1 MPSFVN
7 PIHTNANAL
16 NSGTK
21 NEVKDTKNAPK
32 SASKDFNKIL
42 NQKISKDKTA
52 PKENPNALKATP
64 KDAKEDAKEL
74 EKTPT
79 PHHQHAQNL
88 AKDQQAPTLKDLLN
102 HKKTTA
108 SHEAQHETHEP
119 TLKDLLNHKK
129 TTASHEAQHETHE
142 MHETNPKTPN
152 ETLNKNEKKPN
163 GVASNAHQANLTNKN
178 PLTPTN
184 HANNAIKNPT
194 APTHNAKEPKTLK
207 DIHALSQKHDLN
219 ASNIQVGTPL
229 EKKETPLNASDQLAL
244 KTTQTSIN
252 HTLAKNDSK
261 NTANLSSVLQ
271 SLEKKESHNK
281 ERTTPPSNEKKTP
294 PLREALQMNAIKRD
308 KTLSKKKPEK
318 TPTKTQTTAA
328 TPENAPKIPLK
339 TPPLMPLIGAN
350 PPNDNA
356 PTPLEKEEKAK
367 EVSENKEK
375 TKESNN
381 SAQSAQNAQASDKTS
396 ENKSAAPK
404 ETIKHFTQQLKQEIQ
419 EYKPPMSR
427 ISMDLFPKELGK
439 VEVTI
444 QKVGK
449 NLKVSVISHNNS
461 LQTFLDNQQDLKN
474 SLNALGFEGVDLSFS
489 QDSSKEQPKEPLRE
503 PFKEQESTPLKENAL
518 KSYQEN
524 TDNENKETS
533 MQITLYA

>member
-1 MPSFVN
+1 MPSPIN
-7 PIHTNANAL
+7 PIHTNANANASI
-16 NSGTK
+16 NSGAK
-21 NEVKDTKNAPK
+21 NEDTKNAPK
-32 SASKDFNKIL
+32 SASKDFSKIL

-64 KDAKEDAKEL
+64 KDAKEDAKTL

-79 PHHQHAQNL
+79 LHHQHAQNP
-88 AKDQQAPTLKDLLN
+88 AKDQQAPTLKDWLN

-108 SHEAQHETHEP
+108 PHEAQHETHEA
-119 TLKDLLNHKK
+119 N
-129 TTASHEAQHETHE
+129 
-142 MHETNPKTPN
+142 ETNPKTPN

-163 GVASNAHQANLTNKN
+163 GVTSNAHQTNLPNKN

-184 HANNAIKNPT
+184 HANNANKNPT
-194 APTHNAKEPKTLK
+194 APTHNAKESKTLK
-207 DIHALSQKHDLN
+207 DIQTLSQKHDLN
-219 ASNIQVGTPL
+219 ASNIQAATTPENKTPL
-229 EKKETPLNASDQLAL
+229 SASDQFAL
-244 KTTQTSIN
+244 KTTQAPIN
-252 HTLAKNDSK
+252 HTLAKNDAK

-294 PLREALQMNAIKRD
+294 PLKEVLQMNAIKRD
-308 KTLSKKKPEK
+308 KTLSKKKSEK
-318 TPTKTQTTAA
+318 TPTKAQTTAPSIA
-328 TPENAPKIPLK
+328 PENAPKIPLK

-350 PPNDNA
+350 PPNDNP
-356 PTPLEKEEKAK
+356 PTPLEKEEKTK
-367 EVSENKEK
+367 EASDNKEK
-375 TKESNN
+375 TKETNN

-396 ENKSAAPK
+396 ENKSTAPK

-439 VEVTI
+439 VEVVI

-489 QDSSKEQPKEPLRE
+489 QDSSKEQPKEQLRE
-503 PFKEQESTPLKENAL
+503 LFKEQESTPLKENAL

-524 TDNENKETS
+524 TDNEHKETS

>member
-1 MPSFVN
+1 MPSPVN

-16 NSGTK
+16 NSGAK

-32 SASKDFNKIL
+32 SASKDFSKIL

-64 KDAKEDAKEL
+64 KNSKEGAKEDAKVL

-79 PHHQHAQNL
+79 PQPQHAQDF

-102 HKKTTA
+102 HQKTTA
-108 SHEAQHETHEP
+108 SHAQHETHE
-119 TLKDLLNHKK
+119 N
-129 TTASHEAQHETHE
+129 
-142 MHETNPKTPN
+142 HETNPKTPN

-163 GVASNAHQANLTNKN
+163 GVTSSAHQASLTHKN

-219 ASNIQVGTPL
+219 ASNIQVGAPL

-252 HTLAKNDSK
+252 HTLAKNGAK

-281 ERTTPPSNEKKTP
+281 EHANPPSNEKKTP

-308 KTLSKKKPEK
+308 KTLSKKKSEK
-318 TPTKTQTTAA
+318 TPTKAQTTAPSI

-350 PPNDNA
+350 PPNNDA
-356 PTPLEKEEKAK
+356 PTPLEKEETTK
-367 EVSENKEK
+367 EASDNKEK
-375 TKESNN
+375 TKESSN
-381 SAQSAQNAQASDKTS
+381 SAQSTQNTQASDKTS
-396 ENKSAAPK
+396 DNKSVAPK

-439 VEVTI
+439 VEVII

-489 QDSSKEQPKEPLRE
+489 QDSSKEQPKEP
-503 PFKEQESTPLKENAL
+503 FKEQELTPLKENAL

>member
-1 MPSFVN
+1 MPSPVN

-16 NSGTK
+16 NSGAK

-32 SASKDFNKIL
+32 SASKDFSKIL

-64 KDAKEDAKEL
+64 KNSKGGAKEDAKTL

-79 PHHQHAQNL
+79 PHHQHAQNP
-88 AKDQQAPTLKDLLN
+88 AKDQQAPTLKDWLN

-108 SHEAQHETHEP
+108 PHEAQHETHE
-119 TLKDLLNHKK
+119 
-129 TTASHEAQHETHE
+129 
-142 MHETNPKTPN
+142 HETNPKTPN

-163 GVASNAHQANLTNKN
+163 EALSNAHQTNLASKN
-178 PLTPTN
+178 PITPN

-194 APTHNAKEPKTLK
+194 TPTDTKKEPKTLK
-207 DIHALSQKHDLN
+207 DIQTLSQKHDLN
-219 ASNIQVGTPL
+219 ANNIQAATPL
-229 EKKETPLNASDQLAL
+229 EKKETPLSTSDQLAL
-244 KTTQTSIN
+244 KTTPKNPTTNPTTI
-252 HTLAKNDSK
+252 KNDAK

-271 SLEKKESHNK
+271 SLEKKDPHNK
-281 ERTTPPSNEKKTP
+281 EHANPQNNEKKTP
-294 PLREALQMNAIKRD
+294 PLKEALQMNAIKRD
-308 KTLSKKKPEK
+308 KTLSKKKSEK
-318 TPTKTQTTAA
+318 TPTKAQTTAPSI
-328 TPENAPKIPLK
+328 TPENAPKIPFK

-356 PTPLEKEEKAK
+356 PTPLEKEEKTQ
-367 EVSENKEK
+367 EISENKEK
-375 TKESNN
+375 TKESSN

-396 ENKSAAPK
+396 ENKSVTPK

-439 VEVTI
+439 VEVVI

-489 QDSSKEQPKEPLRE
+489 QDSSKEQPKEQLRE
-503 PFKEQESTPLKENAL
+503 LFKEQESTPLKENAL

-524 TDNENKETS
+524 TDHENKETS

>member
-1 MPSFVN
+1 MPSPIN
-7 PIHTNANAL
+7 PIHTNASTNASTSI
-16 NSGTK
+16 NSGAK
-21 NEVKDTKNAPK
+21 NEDTKNAPK
-32 SASKDFNKIL
+32 SASKDFSKIL

-52 PKENPNALKATP
+52 PKENPNALKTTP
-64 KDAKEDAKEL
+64 KNSKEGAKEDAKAL

-79 PHHQHAQNL
+79 PHHQHAQNP

-108 SHEAQHETHEP
+108 SHEAQHE
-119 TLKDLLNHKK
+119 KN
-129 TTASHEAQHETHE
+129 
-142 MHETNPKTPN
+142 HETNQKTPN

-163 GVASNAHQANLTNKN
+163 EVTFNAHQTNLTNKN

-207 DIHALSQKHDLN
+207 DIQTLSQKHDLN
-219 ASNIQVGTPL
+219 ASNIQVVAPL
-229 EKKETPLNASDQLAL
+229 EKKETPLNTSDQLAL
-244 KTTQTSIN
+244 KTTQAPIN
-252 HTLAKNDSK
+252 HTLAKNDAK

-281 ERTTPPSNEKKTP
+281 EHATPPNNEKKTP
-294 PLREALQMNAIKRD
+294 PLREALPMNAIKRD
-308 KTLSKKKPEK
+308 KTLSKKKSEK
-318 TPTKTQTTAA
+318 TPTKAQTTAPSIV
-328 TPENAPKIPLK
+328 PENAPKIPLK

-350 PPNDNA
+350 PPNDNI
-356 PTPLEKEEKAK
+356 PTPLEKEETTK
-367 EVSENKEK
+367 EASDNKEK
-375 TKESNN
+375 TKETNN

-396 ENKSAAPK
+396 ENKSVTPK

-439 VEVTI
+439 VEVVI

-489 QDSSKEQPKEPLRE
+489 QDSSKEQPKEP
-503 PFKEQESTPLKENAL
+503 FKEQELTPLKENAL

-524 TDNENKETS
+524 TDHENQETS

>member
-1 MPSFVN
+1 MPSPVN

-16 NSGTK
+16 NSGAK
-21 NEVKDTKNAPK
+21 NEVKDAKNAPK
-32 SASKDFNKIL
+32 SASKDFSKIL

-52 PKENPNALKATP
+52 PKESPNPNALKATP
-64 KDAKEDAKEL
+64 KDAKAL

-79 PHHQHAQNL
+79 LPHQHAQNP

-102 HKKTTA
+102 HQKTTA
-108 SHEAQHETHEP
+108 SHEAQHETHEA
-119 TLKDLLNHKK
+119 N
-129 TTASHEAQHETHE
+129 
-142 MHETNPKTPN
+142 ETNPKTPN

-163 GVASNAHQANLTNKN
+163 GVTSNAHQTNLTNKN
-178 PLTPTN
+178 PITPN

-194 APTHNAKEPKTLK
+194 TPTHDAKDPKTLK
-207 DIHALSQKHDLN
+207 DIQTLSQKHDLN
-219 ASNIQVGTPL
+219 ASNIQAATTP
-229 EKKETPLNASDQLAL
+229 ENKTPLNASDHLAL
-244 KTTQTSIN
+244 KTTQTPTS
-252 HTLAKNDSK
+252 HTLAKNDAK

-271 SLEKKESHNK
+271 SLEKKESPNK
-281 ERTTPPSNEKKTP
+281 EHANPQNNEKKTP
-294 PLREALQMNAIKRD
+294 PLKEALQMNAIKRD
-308 KTLSKKKPEK
+308 RTLSKKKSEK
-318 TPTKTQTTAA
+318 TQTKTQTTAPSIA
-328 TPENAPKIPLK
+328 PENAPKIPLK

-350 PPNDNA
+350 PPNDNP
-356 PTPLEKEEKAK
+356 PTLLEKEEKTK
-367 EVSENKEK
+367 EASDNKEK

-381 SAQSAQNAQASDKTS
+381 SAQSAQNTQASDKTS
-396 ENKSAAPK
+396 DNKNIAPK

-419 EYKPPMSR
+419 EYKPPMSK
-427 ISMDLFPKELGK
+427 ISMDLFPRELGK
-439 VEVTI
+439 VEVII

-489 QDSSKEQPKEPLRE
+489 QDSSKEQPKEQLRE
-503 PFKEQESTPLKENAL
+503 LFKEQESSPLKENAL

-524 TDNENKETS
+524 TDHENQETS

>member
-1 MPSFVN
+1 MPSPVN

-16 NSGTK
+16 NSGAK

-32 SASKDFNKIL
+32 SASKDFSKIL

-64 KDAKEDAKEL
+64 KDAKENAKTL

-79 PHHQHAQNL
+79 LPYQHAQNP

-102 HKKTTA
+102 HQKTTA
-108 SHEAQHETHEP
+108 PHETQHETHEA
-119 TLKDLLNHKK
+119 N
-129 TTASHEAQHETHE
+129 
-142 MHETNPKTPN
+142 ETNPKTPN

-163 GVASNAHQANLTNKN
+163 GVTSNAHQANLTNKN

-184 HANNAIKNPT
+184 HAINANKNPA
-194 APTHNAKEPKTLK
+194 APTHNAKDPKTLK
-207 DIHALSQKHDLN
+207 DIQTLSQKHDLN
-219 ASNIQVGTPL
+219 ASNIQAATTP
-229 EKKETPLNASDQLAL
+229 ENKTPLNASDHLAL
-244 KTTQTSIN
+244 KTTQTPTS
-252 HTLAKNDSK
+252 HTLAKNDAK

-271 SLEKKESHNK
+271 SLEKKEPHNK
-281 ERTTPPSNEKKTP
+281 EHATPPNNEKKTP
-294 PLREALQMNAIKRD
+294 PLKEALQMNAIKRD
-308 KTLSKKKPEK
+308 KTLSKKKSE
-318 TPTKTQTTAA
+318 KTQTKAQTTAPSIA
-328 TPENAPKIPLK
+328 PENAPKIPLK

-350 PPNDNA
+350 PPPNDNI
-356 PTPLEKEEKAK
+356 PTPLEKEEKTQ
-367 EVSENKEK
+367 EISENKEK

-396 ENKSAAPK
+396 ENKSVTPK

-439 VEVTI
+439 VEVVI

-489 QDSSKEQPKEPLRE
+489 QDSSKEQPKEQLRE
-503 PFKEQESTPLKENAL
+503 LFKEQESTPLKENAL

-524 TDNENKETS
+524 TDHENQETS

>member
-1 MPSFVN
+1 MPSPVN

-16 NSGTK
+16 NSGAK
-21 NEVKDTKNAPK
+21 KEDTKNAPK
-32 SASKDFNKIL
+32 SASKDFSKIL

-64 KDAKEDAKEL
+64 KNSKEGAKEDAKAL

-79 PHHQHAQNL
+79 LPHQHAQNP
-88 AKDQQAPTLKDLLN
+88 AKDQQAPTLKDWLN
-102 HKKTTA
+102 RPKTHPTA
-108 SHEAQHETHEP
+108 SHETQHETHE
-119 TLKDLLNHKK
+119 
-129 TTASHEAQHETHE
+129 
-142 MHETNPKTPN
+142 HETNPKTPN

-163 GVASNAHQANLTNKN
+163 EVASNAHQTNLTNKN
-178 PLTPTN
+178 PITPTN

-194 APTHNAKEPKTLK
+194 TPTHNAKDPKTLK
-207 DIHALSQKHDLN
+207 DIQTLSQKHDLN
-219 ASNIQVGTPL
+219 ASNIQATTTP
-229 EKKETPLNASDQLAL
+229 ENKTPLNASDHLAL
-244 KTTQTSIN
+244 KTTPKNPTTNPTTI
-252 HTLAKNDSK
+252 KNDAK

-271 SLEKKESHNK
+271 SLEKKEPHNK
-281 ERTTPPSNEKKTP
+281 EHANPLNNEKKTP
-294 PLREALQMNAIKRD
+294 PLKEALQMNAIKRD

-318 TPTKTQTTAA
+318 TQTKTQTTAPSIA
-328 TPENAPKIPLK
+328 PENAPKIPFK
-339 TPPLMPLIGAN
+339 TPPLMPLTGAN

-356 PTPLEKEEKAK
+356 PTPLEKEETTK
-367 EVSENKEK
+367 EISDNKEK

-381 SAQSAQNAQASDKTS
+381 SVQNAQNAQASDKTS
-396 ENKSAAPK
+396 ENKSVTPK

-439 VEVTI
+439 VEVII

-489 QDSSKEQPKEPLRE
+489 QDSSKEQQAPKEQLRE
-503 PFKEQESTPLKENAL
+503 LFKEQESSPLKENAL

-524 TDNENKETS
+524 TDHENKETS

>member
-1 MPSFVN
+1 MPSPIN
-7 PIHTNANAL
+7 PIHTNANANAL
-16 NSGTK
+16 NSGAK

-32 SASKDFNKIL
+32 STSKDFSKIL

-64 KDAKEDAKEL
+64 KNSKEGAKEDAKEL

-79 PHHQHAQNL
+79 PHPQHAQNL

-108 SHEAQHETHEP
+108 SHEAQHEI
-119 TLKDLLNHKK
+119 HKN
-129 TTASHEAQHETHE
+129 
-142 MHETNPKTPN
+142 HETNPKTPN

-163 GVASNAHQANLTNKN
+163 GVTSGAHQVSLTNKN

-194 APTHNAKEPKTLK
+194 SPTHNAKDPKTLK

-252 HTLAKNDSK
+252 HTLAKNGTK

-281 ERTTPPSNEKKTP
+281 EHATPPSNEKKTP

-318 TPTKTQTTAA
+318 TPTKTQTTAPRTA
-328 TPENAPKIPLK
+328 PENAPKIPLK

-367 EVSENKEK
+367 EMSENKEK
-375 TKESNN
+375 TKESTN
-381 SAQSAQNAQASDKTS
+381 SAQSAQNAQASDKAS
-396 ENKSAAPK
+396 ENKSVAPK

>member
-1 MPSFVN
+1 MPSPVN

-16 NSGTK
+16 NSGAK
-21 NEVKDTKNAPK
+21 NEDTKNAPK
-32 SASKDFNKIL
+32 SASKDFSKIL

-52 PKENPNALKATP
+52 PKENPSALKATP
-64 KDAKEDAKEL
+64 KDAKEGAKENAKAL

-79 PHHQHAQNL
+79 LPHQHAQNP
-88 AKDQQAPTLKDLLN
+88 AKDQQAPTLKDWLN
-102 HKKTTA
+102 HQKTTA
-108 SHEAQHETHEP
+108 PHEAQHETHEA
-119 TLKDLLNHKK
+119 N
-129 TTASHEAQHETHE
+129 
-142 MHETNPKTPN
+142 ETNPKTPN

-163 GVASNAHQANLTNKN
+163 EVTSNAHQANLTNKN

-184 HANNAIKNPT
+184 HANNAIKTPT
-194 APTHNAKEPKTLK
+194 TPTHNAKDPKTLK
-207 DIHALSQKHDLN
+207 DIQTLSQKHDLN
-219 ASNIQVGTPL
+219 ASNIQVVASL
-229 EKKETPLNASDQLAL
+229 EKKETPLNASDHLAL

-252 HTLAKNDSK
+252 HTLAKNDAK

-271 SLEKKESHNK
+271 SLEKKELPNK
-281 ERTTPPSNEKKTP
+281 EHANPQNNEKKTP
-294 PLREALQMNAIKRD
+294 HLKEALQMNAIKRD
-308 KTLSKKKPEK
+308 KTLSKKKSEK
-318 TPTKTQTTAA
+318 TQTKTQTTAPSA
-328 TPENAPKIPLK
+328 MPENAPKIPLK
-339 TPPLMPLIGAN
+339 APPLMPLIGAN

-356 PTPLEKEEKAK
+356 PMPLEKEETTK
-367 EVSENKEK
+367 EASDNKEK
-375 TKESNN
+375 TKETNN
-381 SAQSAQNAQASDKTS
+381 SAQNAQNAQASDKTS
-396 ENKSAAPK
+396 ENKSVTPK
-404 ETIKHFTQQLKQEIQ
+404 ETIKHFTQQLKQEFQ

-439 VEVTI
+439 VEVII

-489 QDSSKEQPKEPLRE
+489 QDSSKEQPKEQLRE
-503 PFKEQESTPLKENAL
+503 LFKEQESSPLKENAL

-524 TDNENKETS
+524 TDHENKETS

>member
-7 PIHTNANAL
+7 PIHTNASTNANAL
-16 NSGTK
+16 INSGAK

-32 SASKDFNKIL
+32 SASKDFSKIL

-52 PKENPNALKATP
+52 PKENSNALKATP
-64 KDAKEDAKEL
+64 KDAKENAKEL

-88 AKDQQAPTLKDLLN
+88 VKDQQAPTLKDLLN

-108 SHEAQHETHEP
+108 SHEAQHET
-119 TLKDLLNHKK
+119 
-129 TTASHEAQHETHE
+129 
-142 MHETNPKTPN
+142 HETNPKTPN

-194 APTHNAKEPKTLK
+194 APTHNAKNPKTLK

-219 ASNIQVGTPL
+219 ASNIQATTPL

-244 KTTQTSIN
+244 KTTQTPTN
-252 HTLAKNDSK
+252 HTLAKNDAK

-271 SLEKKESHNK
+271 SLEKKESPNK
-281 ERTTPPSNEKKTP
+281 EHANPSHNEKKTP
-294 PLREALQMNAIKRD
+294 PLKEALQMNAIKRD

-318 TPTKTQTTAA
+318 TPIHAKTQTISQTTAPSA

-381 SAQSAQNAQASDKTS
+381 SAQSTQNAQASDKAS

-489 QDSSKEQPKEPLRE
+489 QDSSKEQPKEQLGE
-503 PFKEQESTPLKENAL
+503 SFKEQESTPLKENAL

>member
-1 MPSFVN
+1 MPSLVN
-7 PIHTNANAL
+7 PLHTNANAL
-16 NSGTK
+16 NSGAK

-32 SASKDFNKIL
+32 SASKDFSKIL

-64 KDAKEDAKEL
+64 KDAKEDAKAL

-79 PHHQHAQNL
+79 LQPPHAQNL
-88 AKDQQAPTLKDLLN
+88 AKDQQAPTLKDWLN
-102 HKKTTA
+102 RPKTHPTA
-108 SHEAQHETHEP
+108 KHETQHETHE
-119 TLKDLLNHKK
+119 TN
-129 TTASHEAQHETHE
+129 
-142 MHETNPKTPN
+142 ETNPKTPN

-163 GVASNAHQANLTNKN
+163 GVTSNAHQTNLPNKN
-178 PLTPTN
+178 PITPN
-184 HANNAIKNPT
+184 HANKTPT
-194 APTHNAKEPKTLK
+194 TPTHNAKEPKTLK
-207 DIHALSQKHDLN
+207 DIQTLSQKHDLN
-219 ASNIQVGTPL
+219 ASNIQAATTP
-229 EKKETPLNASDQLAL
+229 ENKNPLNASDHLAL

-252 HTLAKNDSK
+252 HTLAKNDAK

-271 SLEKKESHNK
+271 SLEKKEPHNK
-281 ERTTPPSNEKKTP
+281 EHANPQNNEKKTP
-294 PLREALQMNAIKRD
+294 PLKEALQMNAIKRD
-308 KTLSKKKPEK
+308 KTLYKKK
-318 TPTKTQTTAA
+318 
-328 TPENAPKIPLK
+328 PENAPKIPLK
-339 TPPLMPLIGAN
+339 TPPLMPLTGAN
-350 PPNDNA
+350 PPPNDNP
-356 PTPLEKEEKAK
+356 PTLLEKEETTK
-367 EVSENKEK
+367 EASDNKEK

-381 SAQSAQNAQASDKTS
+381 SAQSTQNTQASDKTS
-396 ENKSAAPK
+396 ENKSVTPK

-419 EYKPPMSR
+419 EYKPPMSK

-439 VEVTI
+439 VEVII

-489 QDSSKEQPKEPLRE
+489 QDSSKEQPKEQLRE
-503 PFKEQESTPLKENAL
+503 LFKEQESTPLKENAL

-524 TDNENKETS
+524 TDHENQETS

>member
-1 MPSFVN
+1 MPSPVN
-7 PIHTNANAL
+7 PIHTNASANANAL
-16 NSGTK
+16 NSGAK
-21 NEVKDTKNAPK
+21 NEDTKNAPK
-32 SASKDFNKIL
+32 SASKDFSKIL

-64 KDAKEDAKEL
+64 KNSKEDAKEDAKAL

-79 PHHQHAQNL
+79 LPHQHAQNL
-88 AKDQQAPTLKDLLN
+88 AKDQQAPTLKDWLN

-108 SHEAQHETHEP
+108 SHEAQHETH
-119 TLKDLLNHKK
+119 KN
-129 TTASHEAQHETHE
+129 
-142 MHETNPKTPN
+142 HETNPKTPN
-152 ETLNKNEKKPN
+152 ETLSKNEKKPN
-163 GVASNAHQANLTNKN
+163 GVTSNAHQTNLPNKN
-178 PLTPTN
+178 PITPN
-184 HANNAIKNPT
+184 HANNANTTQKPT
-194 APTHNAKEPKTLK
+194 TPTHNAKDPKTLK
-207 DIHALSQKHDLN
+207 DIQTLSQKHDLN
-219 ASNIQVGTPL
+219 ASNIQATASL
-229 EKKETPLNASDQLAL
+229 EKKETPLSANDQIAL
-244 KTTQTSIN
+244 KTTQAPIN
-252 HTLAKNDSK
+252 NTLAKNDAK

-281 ERTTPPSNEKKTP
+281 EHATPLNNEKKTP
-294 PLREALQMNAIKRD
+294 PLREALPMNAIKRD
-308 KTLSKKKPEK
+308 KTLSKKKPEN
-318 TPTKTQTTAA
+318 TPTKTQTTAPSIA
-328 TPENAPKIPLK
+328 PENPPKIPLK

-350 PPNDNA
+350 PPPNDNA
-356 PTPLEKEEKAK
+356 PTLLEKEEKTK
-367 EVSENKEK
+367 EAGENKEK
-375 TKESNN
+375 TKESTN
-381 SAQSAQNAQASDKTS
+381 SAQSAQNAQSSDKTS
-396 ENKSAAPK
+396 ENKSVTPK

-474 SLNALGFEGVDLSFS
+474 SLNALGFDGVDLSFS
-489 QDSSKEQPKEPLRE
+489 QDSSKEQEKE
-503 PFKEQESTPLKENAL
+503 PFKEQELTPLKENAL

>member
-1 MPSFVN
+1 MPSPVN

-16 NSGTK
+16 NSGAK

-32 SASKDFNKIL
+32 STSKDFSKIL

-52 PKENPNALKATP
+52 SKESPNPNALKATP
-64 KDAKEDAKEL
+64 KDAKEGAKEDAKAL
-74 EKTPT
+74 EKNPT
-79 PHHQHAQNL
+79 LNHQHAQNL
-88 AKDQQAPTLKDLLN
+88 AKNQQAPTLKDWLN

-108 SHEAQHETHEP
+108 SHEAQHE
-119 TLKDLLNHKK
+119 KN
-129 TTASHEAQHETHE
+129 
-142 MHETNPKTPN
+142 HETNPKTPN

-163 GVASNAHQANLTNKN
+163 GVTSNAHQANLTNKN

-184 HANNAIKNPT
+184 HANHAIKNPT
-194 APTHNAKEPKTLK
+194 TPTHSAKEPKTLK
-207 DIHALSQKHDLN
+207 DIQTLSQKHDLN
-219 ASNIQVGTPL
+219 ASNIQAATTP
-229 EKKETPLNASDQLAL
+229 ENKNPLNASDHLAL
-244 KTTQTSIN
+244 KTTQASIN
-252 HTLAKNDSK
+252 HTLAKNDAK

-271 SLEKKESHNK
+271 SLEKKESLNK
-281 ERTTPPSNEKKTP
+281 EHANPQNSEKKTP
-294 PLREALQMNAIKRD
+294 PLKEALQMNAIKRD

-318 TPTKTQTTAA
+318 TPIHAKTQTTAPSIA
-328 TPENAPKIPLK
+328 PENAPKIPLK

-350 PPNDNA
+350 PPNDNP
-356 PTPLEKEEKAK
+356 PTPLEKEETTKEVSDNKEKAK
-367 EVSENKEK
+367 ES
-375 TKESNN
+375 SN
-381 SAQSAQNAQASDKTS
+381 SAQNAQNAQASDKTS
-396 ENKSAAPK
+396 ENKSVTPK

-439 VEVTI
+439 VEVVI

-489 QDSSKEQPKEPLRE
+489 QDSSKEQPKEQLRE
-503 PFKEQESTPLKENAL
+503 LFKEQESSPLKENAL

-524 TDNENKETS
+524 TDHENQETS

>member
-7 PIHTNANAL
+7 PIHTNASANANAL
-16 NSGTK
+16 NSGAK
-21 NEVKDTKNAPK
+21 NEIKDTKNAPK
-32 SASKDFNKIL
+32 SASKDFSKIL
-42 NQKISKDKTA
+42 NQKISKDKST

-64 KDAKEDAKEL
+64 KDAKENAKEL

-108 SHEAQHETHEP
+108 SHEAQHETHE
-119 TLKDLLNHKK
+119 
-129 TTASHEAQHETHE
+129 
-142 MHETNPKTPN
+142 TNPKTPN

-163 GVASNAHQANLTNKN
+163 EVPSNAHQINLTNKN
-178 PLTPTN
+178 PITPTN

-194 APTHNAKEPKTLK
+194 APTHNAKDPKTLK
-207 DIHALSQKHDLN
+207 DIHAISQKHDLN
-219 ASNIQVGTPL
+219 ASNIQVSTPL

-244 KTTQTSIN
+244 KTTQTPIN

-271 SLEKKESHNK
+271 SLEKKESQNK
-281 ERTTPPSNEKKTP
+281 ERTTPLHNEKKTP

-308 KTLSKKKPEK
+308 KTLSKKKSE
-318 TPTKTQTTAA
+318 KTQTTAPRTA
-328 TPENAPKIPLK
+328 PENAPKIPLK

-356 PTPLEKEEKAK
+356 PTPLEKEEKVK

-381 SAQSAQNAQASDKTS
+381 SAQSVQNTQASDKTS

-489 QDSSKEQPKEPLRE
+489 QDSSKEQPKEQLRE

>member
-1 MPSFVN
+1 MPSPIN
-7 PIHTNANAL
+7 PIHTNASTNANAL
-16 NSGTK
+16 NSGAK
-21 NEVKDTKNAPK
+21 NEDTKNAPK
-32 SASKDFNKIL
+32 SASKDFSKIL

-64 KDAKEDAKEL
+64 KNSKEGAKENTKAL

-79 PHHQHAQNL
+79 LPHQHAQNP

-102 HKKTTA
+102 HQKTTA
-108 SHEAQHETHEP
+108 SHEAQHE
-119 TLKDLLNHKK
+119 KN
-129 TTASHEAQHETHE
+129 
-142 MHETNPKTPN
+142 HETNPKTPN
-152 ETLNKNEKKPN
+152 ETLNKNEKKPS
-163 GVASNAHQANLTNKN
+163 GVISNTHQTSLTNKN

-194 APTHNAKEPKTLK
+194 APTYGTKESKTLK
-207 DIHALSQKHDLN
+207 DIQTLSQKHDLN
-219 ASNIQVGTPL
+219 ASNIQAATTPENKTPL
-229 EKKETPLNASDQLAL
+229 SASDQLAL
-244 KTTQTSIN
+244 KTTQTPIN
-252 HTLAKNDSK
+252 HTLAKNDAK

-271 SLEKKESHNK
+271 SLEKKDPHNK
-281 ERTTPPSNEKKTP
+281 ERTTPPNNEKKTP
-294 PLREALQMNAIKRD
+294 PLKEALPMNAIKRD
-308 KTLSKKKPEK
+308 KTLSKKKSEK
-318 TPTKTQTTAA
+318 TPIHAKAQTTAPSIA
-328 TPENAPKIPLK
+328 PENAPKIPLK

-350 PPNDNA
+350 PPPNDNP
-356 PTPLEKEEKAK
+356 PTLLEKEETTK
-367 EVSENKEK
+367 EASDNKEK
-375 TKESNN
+375 TKESSN

-396 ENKSAAPK
+396 DKSTAPK

-439 VEVTI
+439 VEVVI

-489 QDSSKEQPKEPLRE
+489 QDSSKEQEKEPFKE
-503 PFKEQESTPLKENAL
+503 PFKEQELTPLKENAL

-524 TDNENKETS
+524 TDHENKETS

>member
-1 MPSFVN
+1 MPSPVN

-16 NSGTK
+16 NSGAK

-32 SASKDFNKIL
+32 SASKDFSKIL

-64 KDAKEDAKEL
+64 QDAKENAKAL

-79 PHHQHAQNL
+79 LPHQHAQNP
-88 AKDQQAPTLKDLLN
+88 AKDQQAPTLKDWLN

-108 SHEAQHETHEP
+108 PHEAQHETHEA
-119 TLKDLLNHKK
+119 N
-129 TTASHEAQHETHE
+129 
-142 MHETNPKTPN
+142 ETNPKTPN

-163 GVASNAHQANLTNKN
+163 EVTSNAHQTNLASKN
-178 PLTPTN
+178 PITPTN
-184 HANNAIKNPT
+184 HANNTIKNPT
-194 APTHNAKEPKTLK
+194 TPTHNAKDPKTLK
-207 DIHALSQKHDLN
+207 DIQTLSQKHDLN
-219 ASNIQVGTPL
+219 ASNIQAATTP
-229 EKKETPLNASDQLAL
+229 ENKNPLNASDHLAL
-244 KTTQTSIN
+244 KTTQVPIN
-252 HTLAKNDSK
+252 NTLAKNDAK

-281 ERTTPPSNEKKTP
+281 EHANPPNNEKKTP
-294 PLREALQMNAIKRD
+294 PLKEALQMNAIKRD

-318 TPTKTQTTAA
+318 TPTKAQTTAPST
-328 TPENAPKIPLK
+328 TPENTPKIPLK

-350 PPNDNA
+350 PPNDNI
-356 PTPLEKEEKAK
+356 PTPLEKEETTK
-367 EVSENKEK
+367 EASDNKEK
-375 TKESNN
+375 TKEASN
-381 SAQSAQNAQASDKTS
+381 SAQSAQNAQASDKIN
-396 ENKSAAPK
+396 ENKSVTPK

-439 VEVTI
+439 VEVVI

-489 QDSSKEQPKEPLRE
+489 QDSSKEQPKEQLRE

-524 TDNENKETS
+524 TDHENQETS

>member
-1 MPSFVN
+1 MPSPIN
-7 PIHTNANAL
+7 PIHTNASASI
-16 NSGTK
+16 NSGAK
-21 NEVKDTKNAPK
+21 NEDTKNAPK

-42 NQKISKDKTA
+42 NQKISKDKSA

-64 KDAKEDAKEL
+64 KGAKEDAKEDAKKDAKEL

-79 PHHQHAQNL
+79 LQPQHAQNL

-108 SHEAQHETHEP
+108 SHEAQHETH
-119 TLKDLLNHKK
+119 KN
-129 TTASHEAQHETHE
+129 
-142 MHETNPKTPN
+142 HETNPKTPN

-163 GVASNAHQANLTNKN
+163 GVTSSVHQTSLTNKN

-194 APTHNAKEPKTLK
+194 APTHNAKESKTLK
-207 DIHALSQKHDLN
+207 DIQTLSQKHDLN
-219 ASNIQVGTPL
+219 ASNIQVTAPL
-229 EKKETPLNASDQLAL
+229 EKKETPLRTSDQIAL
-244 KTTQTSIN
+244 KTTQAPIN
-252 HTLAKNDSK
+252 HTLAKNDAK

-281 ERTTPPSNEKKTP
+281 EHETPPNNEKKTP

-318 TPTKTQTTAA
+318 TPTKTQTTAPSIA
-328 TPENAPKIPLK
+328 PKNPPKIPLK

-350 PPNDNA
+350 PPPNDNA
-356 PTPLEKEEKAK
+356 PTLLEKEEKTK

-375 TKESNN
+375 TKESTN
-381 SAQSAQNAQASDKTS
+381 SAQSAQNAQSSDKTS
-396 ENKSAAPK
+396 ENKSVTPK

-439 VEVTI
+439 VEVII

-489 QDSSKEQPKEPLRE
+489 QDSSKEQHKEQLRE
-503 PFKEQESTPLKENAL
+503 PFKEQELTPLKENAL

-524 TDNENKETS
+524 TDNENQETS

>member
-7 PIHTNANAL
+7 PIHTNASANANAL
-16 NSGTK
+16 NSGAK

-42 NQKISKDKTA
+42 NQKISKDKSA
-52 PKENPNALKATP
+52 PKENPSALKAAP
-64 KDAKEDAKEL
+64 KNSKEGAKEDAKEL

-108 SHEAQHETHEP
+108 SHEAQHEI
-119 TLKDLLNHKK
+119 HKN
-129 TTASHEAQHETHE
+129 
-142 MHETNPKTPN
+142 HETNPKTPN

-163 GVASNAHQANLTNKN
+163 EIASNAHQANLTHKN

-184 HANNAIKNPT
+184 HANNSIKSPT

-229 EKKETPLNASDQLAL
+229 EKKETPLKASDQLAL

-252 HTLAKNDSK
+252 HTLAKNDAK

-271 SLEKKESHNK
+271 SLEKKEPHNK
-281 ERTTPPSNEKKTP
+281 EHATPPSNEKKTP

-318 TPTKTQTTAA
+318 TPTKTQTTAQAA

-375 TKESNN
+375 TKESTN
-381 SAQSAQNAQASDKTS
+381 SAQNAQNTQASDKTS
-396 ENKSAAPK
+396 ENKSVTPK

-489 QDSSKEQPKEPLRE
+489 QDSSKEQPKEQLKE
-503 PFKEQESTPLKENAL
+503 PFKDQELTPLKENAL

>member
-1 MPSFVN
+1 MPSPID
-7 PIHTNANAL
+7 PIHTNANANASANANAL
-16 NSGTK
+16 INSGAK
-21 NEVKDTKNAPK
+21 NEDTKNAPK
-32 SASKDFNKIL
+32 SASKDFSKIL

-52 PKENPNALKATP
+52 PKESPNPNALKATP
-64 KDAKEDAKEL
+64 KNSKEGAKENAKAL

-79 PHHQHAQNL
+79 LPHQHAQNP
-88 AKDQQAPTLKDLLN
+88 AKDQQAPTLKDWLN

-108 SHEAQHETHEP
+108 SHETQHETHEA
-119 TLKDLLNHKK
+119 N
-129 TTASHEAQHETHE
+129 
-142 MHETNPKTPN
+142 ETNPKTPN
-152 ETLNKNEKKPN
+152 ETLNKNEKKSN
-163 GVASNAHQANLTNKN
+163 GVTSSTHQTNLPNKN
-178 PLTPTN
+178 PITPTN

-194 APTHNAKEPKTLK
+194 APTHNAKESKTLK
-207 DIHALSQKHDLN
+207 DIQTLSQKHDLN
-219 ASNIQVGTPL
+219 ANNIQAATTP
-229 EKKETPLNASDQLAL
+229 ENKTPLNAGDQFAL
-244 KTTQTSIN
+244 KTTQTPIN
-252 HTLAKNDSK
+252 HTLAKNDAK

-271 SLEKKESHNK
+271 SLEKKDPQNK
-281 ERTTPPSNEKKTP
+281 EHANPQNNEKKTP
-294 PLREALQMNAIKRD
+294 PLKEALQMNAIKRD
-308 KTLSKKKPEK
+308 KTLSKKKSEK
-318 TPTKTQTTAA
+318 TPTKAQTAA
-328 TPENAPKIPLK
+328 PSIAPENAPKIPLK

-350 PPNDNA
+350 PPNDNP
-356 PTPLEKEEKAK
+356 PTLLEKEEKTQ
-367 EVSENKEK
+367 EISDNKEK
-375 TKESNN
+375 TKESSN

-396 ENKSAAPK
+396 DNKSVTPK

-439 VEVTI
+439 VEVII

-489 QDSSKEQPKEPLRE
+489 QDSSKEQQAPKDQPKEL
-503 PFKEQESTPLKENAL
+503 FKEQESTPLKENAL

-524 TDNENKETS
+524 TDNENQETS

>member
-1 MPSFVN
+1 MPSPVN

-16 NSGTK
+16 NSGAK
-21 NEVKDTKNAPK
+21 NEVKDAKNAPK
-32 SASKDFNKIL
+32 SASKDFSKIL

-52 PKENPNALKATP
+52 PKESPNSNALKATP
-64 KDAKEDAKEL
+64 KDAKEDAKAL

-79 PHHQHAQNL
+79 LPHQHAQNP
-88 AKDQQAPTLKDLLN
+88 AKDQQAPTLKDWLN
-102 HKKTTA
+102 HQKTTA
-108 SHEAQHETHEP
+108 SHEAQHETHEA
-119 TLKDLLNHKK
+119 N
-129 TTASHEAQHETHE
+129 
-142 MHETNPKTPN
+142 ETNPKTPN

-163 GVASNAHQANLTNKN
+163 GVTSNAHQTNLPNKN
-178 PLTPTN
+178 PITPTN

-194 APTHNAKEPKTLK
+194 TPTHNAKEPKTLK
-207 DIHALSQKHDLN
+207 DIQTLSQKHDLN
-219 ASNIQVGTPL
+219 ASNIQATTTP
-229 EKKETPLNASDQLAL
+229 ENKTPLNASDHLAL
-244 KTTQTSIN
+244 KTTQAPTN
-252 HTLAKNDSK
+252 HTLAKNDAK

-271 SLEKKESHNK
+271 SLEKKEPHNK
-281 ERTTPPSNEKKTP
+281 EHATPTNNEKKTP
-294 PLREALQMNAIKRD
+294 PLKEALQMNAIKRD

-318 TPTKTQTTAA
+318 TPIHAKTQTTAPSA

-350 PPNDNA
+350 PPNDNI
-356 PTPLEKEEKAK
+356 PTLLEKEETTK
-367 EVSENKEK
+367 EISDNKEK
-375 TKESNN
+375 TKESNS

-396 ENKSAAPK
+396 ENKSVTPK

-419 EYKPPMSR
+419 EYKPPMSK

-439 VEVTI
+439 VEVVI

-489 QDSSKEQPKEPLRE
+489 QDSSKEQPKEQLRE
-503 PFKEQESTPLKENAL
+503 LFKEQELTPLKENAL

-524 TDNENKETS
+524 TDHENQETS

>member
-1 MPSFVN
+1 MPSPVN
-7 PIHTNANAL
+7 PIHTNASANASTL
-16 NSGTK
+16 INSGAK
-21 NEVKDTKNAPK
+21 NEDTKNAPK
-32 SASKDFNKIL
+32 SASKDFSKIL

-52 PKENPNALKATP
+52 SKESPNPNALKATP
-64 KDAKEDAKEL
+64 KNSKEGAKEDAKTL

-79 PHHQHAQNL
+79 LPHQHAQNP
-88 AKDQQAPTLKDLLN
+88 AKDQQAPTLKDWLN

-108 SHEAQHETHEP
+108 PHEAQHETHEA
-119 TLKDLLNHKK
+119 N
-129 TTASHEAQHETHE
+129 
-142 MHETNPKTPN
+142 ETNPKTPN

-163 GVASNAHQANLTNKN
+163 EVISNAHQTNLPNKN
-178 PLTPTN
+178 PITPTN
-184 HANNAIKNPT
+184 HANNANKNPT

-207 DIHALSQKHDLN
+207 DIQTLSQKHDLN
-219 ASNIQVGTPL
+219 ASNIQAATTP
-229 EKKETPLNASDQLAL
+229 ENKNPLNTSDHLAL
-244 KTTQTSIN
+244 KTTQTPTN
-252 HTLAKNDSK
+252 HTLAKNDAK

-281 ERTTPPSNEKKTP
+281 EHANPKNSEKKTP
-294 PLREALQMNAIKRD
+294 SLKEALQMNAIKRD
-308 KTLSKKKPEK
+308 KTLSKKKSEK
-318 TPTKTQTTAA
+318 TPTKAQTTAPSIV
-328 TPENAPKIPLK
+328 PENAPKIPLK

-356 PTPLEKEEKAK
+356 PTLLEKEETTK
-367 EVSENKEK
+367 EASDNKEK

-381 SAQSAQNAQASDKTS
+381 SAQSAQNAQASDKIS
-396 ENKSAAPK
+396 ENKSTAPK

-439 VEVTI
+439 VEVII

-489 QDSSKEQPKEPLRE
+489 QDSSKEQPKEQLRE
-503 PFKEQESTPLKENAL
+503 LFKEQESTPLKENAL

-524 TDNENKETS
+524 TDNENQETS

>member
-1 MPSFVN
+1 MPSPVN

-16 NSGTK
+16 NSGAK

-32 SASKDFNKIL
+32 SASKDFSKIL

-64 KDAKEDAKEL
+64 KDAKEDAKKF
-74 EKTPT
+74 EKNPT
-79 PHHQHAQNL
+79 LDHQHAQNL
-88 AKDQQAPTLKDLLN
+88 AKNQQAPTLKDWLN

-108 SHEAQHETHEP
+108 SHEAQHEIHE
-119 TLKDLLNHKK
+119 
-129 TTASHEAQHETHE
+129 
-142 MHETNPKTPN
+142 HETNPKTPN
-152 ETLNKNEKKPN
+152 ETLSKNEKKPN
-163 GVASNAHQANLTNKN
+163 EALSNAHQTNLTNKN
-178 PLTPTN
+178 PITPN
-184 HANNAIKNPT
+184 RANNAIKNPT
-194 APTHNAKEPKTLK
+194 TPTHNAKDPKTLK
-207 DIHALSQKHDLN
+207 DIQTLSQKHDLN
-219 ASNIQVGTPL
+219 ASNIQATTPL
-229 EKKETPLNASDQLAL
+229 EKKETPLSTSDQLAL
-244 KTTQTSIN
+244 KTTQTPIN
-252 HTLAKNDSK
+252 NTLAKNDAK

-271 SLEKKESHNK
+271 SLEKKEPPNK
-281 ERTTPPSNEKKTP
+281 ERTNPPNNEKKTP
-294 PLREALQMNAIKRD
+294 PLKEALQMNAIKRD

-318 TPTKTQTTAA
+318 TQTKTQTTAPSA
-328 TPENAPKIPLK
+328 MPENAPKIPLK

-350 PPNDNA
+350 PPNDNI
-356 PTPLEKEEKAK
+356 PTPLEKEETTK
-367 EVSENKEK
+367 EASDNKEK
-375 TKESNN
+375 TKESSN
-381 SAQSAQNAQASDKTS
+381 SAQNAQNAQASDKTS
-396 ENKSAAPK
+396 ENKSVTPK

-419 EYKPPMSR
+419 EYKPPMSK

-439 VEVTI
+439 VEVII

-489 QDSSKEQPKEPLRE
+489 QDSSKEQQAPKDQPKE
-503 PFKEQESTPLKENAL
+503 PFKEQELTPLKENAL

>member
-1 MPSFVN
+1 MPSPIN
-7 PIHTNANAL
+7 PIHTNANANAL
-16 NSGTK
+16 NSGAK
-21 NEVKDTKNAPK
+21 NEDIKNAPK
-32 SASKDFNKIL
+32 SASKDFSKIL
-42 NQKISKDKTA
+42 NQKISKDKTT
-52 PKENPNALKATP
+52 PKENPSTLKATP
-64 KDAKEDAKEL
+64 KNSKEGAKENAKEL

-79 PHHQHAQNL
+79 LPHQHAQNL

-102 HKKTTA
+102 HQKTTA
-108 SHEAQHETHEP
+108 SHEAQHEI
-119 TLKDLLNHKK
+119 HKN
-129 TTASHEAQHETHE
+129 
-142 MHETNPKTPN
+142 HETNPKTPN

-163 GVASNAHQANLTNKN
+163 GVISSAHQENSTHKN

-184 HANNAIKNPT
+184 HANKNPT

-207 DIHALSQKHDLN
+207 DIQTISQKHDLN
-219 ASNIQVGTPL
+219 ASNIQATTTPENKTPL
-229 EKKETPLNASDQLAL
+229 KASDQLAL

-252 HTLAKNDSK
+252 HTLAKNGTK

-271 SLEKKESHNK
+271 SLEKKDPLSK
-281 ERTTPPSNEKKTP
+281 EHATPPSNEKKTP
-294 PLREALQMNAIKRD
+294 PLREALPMNAIKRD

-318 TPTKTQTTAA
+318 TPTKTQTTAPSIA
-328 TPENAPKIPLK
+328 PENAPKIPLK

-356 PTPLEKEEKAK
+356 PTPLEKEEKTK
-367 EVSENKEK
+367 EMSENKEK
-375 TKESNN
+375 TKESTN
-381 SAQSAQNAQASDKTS
+381 STQNAQNTQASDKAS

-489 QDSSKEQPKEPLRE
+489 QDSSKEQPKEQLKE

>member
-1 MPSFVN
+1 MPSPIN

-16 NSGTK
+16 NSGAK

-32 SASKDFNKIL
+32 SASKDFSKIL

-52 PKENPNALKATP
+52 PKENPSALKATP
-64 KDAKEDAKEL
+64 KDAKEGAKKDAKAL

-108 SHEAQHETHEP
+108 SHEAQHETH
-119 TLKDLLNHKK
+119 K
-129 TTASHEAQHETHE
+129 

-152 ETLNKNEKKPN
+152 ETLSKNEKKPN
-163 GVASNAHQANLTNKN
+163 GVISNAHQENLTNKN

-194 APTHNAKEPKTLK
+194 APTHNAKDPKTLK
-207 DIHALSQKHDLN
+207 DIQTLSQKHDLN
-219 ASNIQVGTPL
+219 ASNIQATTTP
-229 EKKETPLNASDQLAL
+229 ENKTPLNAGDQLAL
-244 KTTQTSIN
+244 KTTQAPIN
-252 HTLAKNDSK
+252 HTLAKNDAK

-308 KTLSKKKPEK
+308 KTLSRKKPEK
-318 TPTKTQTTAA
+318 TPTKTQTTAQA
-328 TPENAPKIPLK
+328 VTPENAPKIPLK

-350 PPNDNA
+350 PPNNNA
-356 PTPLEKEEKAK
+356 PTPLEKEEKTK
-367 EVSENKEK
+367 EASDNKEK
-375 TKESNN
+375 TKESTN
-381 SAQSAQNAQASDKTS
+381 SAQNAQNAQASDKTS

-489 QDSSKEQPKEPLRE
+489 QDSSKEQPKEQLKE

>member
-1 MPSFVN
+1 MPSPVN

-16 NSGTK
+16 NSGAK

-32 SASKDFNKIL
+32 SASKDFSKIL

-52 PKENPNALKATP
+52 PKENPSALKDAP
-64 KDAKEDAKEL
+64 KDAKAL

-79 PHHQHAQNL
+79 PPHQHAQNL
-88 AKDQQAPTLKDLLN
+88 AKDQQAPTLKDWLN

-108 SHEAQHETHEP
+108 SHETQHETHE
-119 TLKDLLNHKK
+119 
-129 TTASHEAQHETHE
+129 
-142 MHETNPKTPN
+142 HETNPKTPN
-152 ETLNKNEKKPN
+152 ETLSKNEKKPN
-163 GVASNAHQANLTNKN
+163 EALSNAHQTNLPNKN
-178 PLTPTN
+178 PITPTN
-184 HANNAIKNPT
+184 HVNNAIKTPT
-194 APTHNAKEPKTLK
+194 TPTHNAKEPKTLK
-207 DIHALSQKHDLN
+207 DIQTLSQKHDLN
-219 ASNIQVGTPL
+219 ASNIQAATTP
-229 EKKETPLNASDQLAL
+229 ENKNPLNASDQLAL
-244 KTTQTSIN
+244 KTTQTPTN
-252 HTLAKNDSK
+252 HTLAKNDAK

-271 SLEKKESHNK
+271 SLEKKEPPNK
-281 ERTTPPSNEKKTP
+281 ERANPQNSEKKTP
-294 PLREALQMNAIKRD
+294 PLKEALQMNAIKRD
-308 KTLSKKKPEK
+308 KTLSKKKSEK
-318 TPTKTQTTAA
+318 TPTKTQTTAPSA

-350 PPNDNA
+350 PPPNDNI
-356 PTPLEKEEKAK
+356 PTPLEKEETTKEISDNKEKAK
-367 EVSENKEK
+367 E
-375 TKESNN
+375 TNN
-381 SAQSAQNAQASDKTS
+381 STQSAQNAQASDKTS
-396 ENKSAAPK
+396 DNKSIAPK

-419 EYKPPMSR
+419 EYKPPMSK

-439 VEVTI
+439 VEVII

-489 QDSSKEQPKEPLRE
+489 QDSSKEQPKEQLRE
-503 PFKEQESTPLKENAL
+503 LFKEQESTPLKENAL

-524 TDNENKETS
+524 TDNEHKETS

>member
-1 MPSFVN
+1 MPSPIN
-7 PIHTNANAL
+7 PIHTNASANANAL
-16 NSGTK
+16 NSGAK

-52 PKENPNALKATP
+52 PKESPNPNALKATP
-64 KDAKEDAKEL
+64 KDAKEDAKTL

-79 PHHQHAQNL
+79 LPHQHAQNP
-88 AKDQQAPTLKDLLN
+88 AKDQQAPTLKDWLN

-108 SHEAQHETHEP
+108 SHETQHETHE
-119 TLKDLLNHKK
+119 TN
-129 TTASHEAQHETHE
+129 
-142 MHETNPKTPN
+142 ETNPKTPN

-163 GVASNAHQANLTNKN
+163 GVTSNAHQTNLTNKN

-194 APTHNAKEPKTLK
+194 TPTHNAKDPKTLK
-207 DIHALSQKHDLN
+207 DIQTLSQKHDLN
-219 ASNIQVGTPL
+219 ASNIQATTTP
-229 EKKETPLNASDQLAL
+229 ENKTPLNASDQFAL
-244 KTTQTSIN
+244 KTTQTPIN
-252 HTLAKNDSK
+252 NTLAKNDAK

-281 ERTTPPSNEKKTP
+281 EHTTPPNNEKKTP
-294 PLREALQMNAIKRD
+294 PLKEALQMNAIKRD
-308 KTLSKKKPEK
+308 KTLSKKKSEK
-318 TPTKTQTTAA
+318 TPIHTKTQTTAPSIA
-328 TPENAPKIPLK
+328 PENAPKIPLK

-350 PPNDNA
+350 PPNDNP
-356 PTPLEKEEKAK
+356 PTPLEKEETTK
-367 EVSENKEK
+367 EVSDNKEK

-396 ENKSAAPK
+396 ENKSVTPK

-419 EYKPPMSR
+419 EYKPPMSK

-439 VEVTI
+439 VEVII

-489 QDSSKEQPKEPLRE
+489 QDSSKEQPKEQLRE
-503 PFKEQESTPLKENAL
+503 LFKEQELTPLKENAL

-524 TDNENKETS
+524 TDHENKETS

>member
-1 MPSFVN
+1 MPSPIN
-7 PIHTNANAL
+7 PIHTNANANASTL
-16 NSGTK
+16 INSGAK

-32 SASKDFNKIL
+32 SASKDFSKIL
-42 NQKISKDKTA
+42 NQKISKDKSA
-52 PKENPNALKATP
+52 PKENPSALKATP
-64 KDAKEDAKEL
+64 KDTKENAKEL

-108 SHEAQHETHEP
+108 SHEAQHETHE
-119 TLKDLLNHKK
+119 
-129 TTASHEAQHETHE
+129 
-142 MHETNPKTPN
+142 TNPKTPN

-163 GVASNAHQANLTNKN
+163 GVASNTHQTNLTNKN

-184 HANNAIKNPT
+184 HAIKNPT

-207 DIHALSQKHDLN
+207 DIQTLSQKHDLN

-244 KTTQTSIN
+244 KTTQTPIN
-252 HTLAKNDSK
+252 HTLAKNDTK

-281 ERTTPPSNEKKTP
+281 EHTTPPSNEKKTP

-318 TPTKTQTTAA
+318 TPTKTQTTAQAA

-350 PPNDNA
+350 PPNNNA

-367 EVSENKEK
+367 EISENKEK
-375 TKESNN
+375 TKESTN
-381 SAQSAQNAQASDKTS
+381 STQSAQNTQASDKAS

-489 QDSSKEQPKEPLRE
+489 QDSSKEQPKETFKE

>member
-1 MPSFVN
+1 MPSPVN

-16 NSGTK
+16 NSGAK
-21 NEVKDTKNAPK
+21 NEVKDAKNAPK
-32 SASKDFNKIL
+32 SASKDFSKIL

-52 PKENPNALKATP
+52 PKESPNPNALKATP
-64 KDAKEDAKEL
+64 KDAKEDAKAL

-79 PHHQHAQNL
+79 LPHQHAQNP

-102 HKKTTA
+102 HPKTHPTA
-108 SHEAQHETHEP
+108 KHETQHETHE
-119 TLKDLLNHKK
+119 TN
-129 TTASHEAQHETHE
+129 
-142 MHETNPKTPN
+142 ETNPKTPN

-163 GVASNAHQANLTNKN
+163 EVASNAHQTNLPNKN
-178 PLTPTN
+178 PITPN
-184 HANNAIKNPT
+184 HANNAIKTPT
-194 APTHNAKEPKTLK
+194 APTHNAKESKTLK
-207 DIHALSQKHDLN
+207 DIQTLSQKHDLN
-219 ASNIQVGTPL
+219 ASNIQAATTP
-229 EKKETPLNASDQLAL
+229 ENKTPLNAGNQLAL
-244 KTTQTSIN
+244 KTTPKNPTTNPTTI
-252 HTLAKNDSK
+252 KNDAK

-271 SLEKKESHNK
+271 SLEKKDPHNK
-281 ERTTPPSNEKKTP
+281 EHATPPNNEKKTP
-294 PLREALQMNAIKRD
+294 PLKEALQMNAIKRD

-318 TPTKTQTTAA
+318 TPTKTQTTAP

-350 PPNDNA
+350 PPPNDNI
-356 PTPLEKEEKAK
+356 PTPLEKEEKTK
-367 EVSENKEK
+367 EVSDNKEK
-375 TKESNN
+375 TKEASN
-381 SAQSAQNAQASDKTS
+381 SVQSAQNTQASDKTS
-396 ENKSAAPK
+396 ENKSIAPK

-439 VEVTI
+439 VEVII

-489 QDSSKEQPKEPLRE
+489 QDSSKEQPKEQLRE
-503 PFKEQESTPLKENAL
+503 LFKEQELTSLKENAL

-524 TDNENKETS
+524 TDHENQETS

>member
-7 PIHTNANAL
+7 PIHTNANANAL
-16 NSGTK
+16 NSGAK

-32 SASKDFNKIL
+32 SASKDFSKIL

-52 PKENPNALKATP
+52 PKENPSALKATP

-88 AKDQQAPTLKDLLN
+88 AKDQQTPTLKDLLN
-102 HKKTTA
+102 HQKTTA
-108 SHEAQHETHEP
+108 SHEAQHEMHE
-119 TLKDLLNHKK
+119 N
-129 TTASHEAQHETHE
+129 
-142 MHETNPKTPN
+142 HETNPKTPN

-163 GVASNAHQANLTNKN
+163 GVTSNAHQTNLTNKN

-184 HANNAIKNPT
+184 HAIKNPT
-194 APTHNAKEPKTLK
+194 TPTHNAKEPKTLK
-207 DIHALSQKHDLN
+207 DIQTLSQKHDLN
-219 ASNIQVGTPL
+219 ASNIQVTTPL

-244 KTTQTSIN
+244 KTTQTPIN
-252 HTLAKNDSK
+252 HTLAKNDAK

-271 SLEKKESHNK
+271 SLEKKDPHNK
-281 ERTTPPSNEKKTP
+281 EHATPPNNEKKTP
-294 PLREALQMNAIKRD
+294 PLKEALQMNAIKRD

-318 TPTKTQTTAA
+318 TPTKSQTTAPSA

-350 PPNDNA
+350 PPNNNA
-356 PTPLEKEEKAK
+356 PTPLEKEEKTK
-367 EVSENKEK
+367 EASENKEK
-375 TKESNN
+375 TKESSN
-381 SAQSAQNAQASDKTS
+381 SAQSAQNTQASDKTS
-396 ENKSAAPK
+396 DNKSAAPK

-419 EYKPPMSR
+419 EYKPPMSK

-439 VEVTI
+439 VEVII

-489 QDSSKEQPKEPLRE
+489 QDSSKEREKE
-503 PFKEQESTPLKENAL
+503 PFKESFKEQELTPLKENAL

>member
-1 MPSFVN
+1 MPSPIN
-7 PIHTNANAL
+7 PIHTNASANANAL
-16 NSGTK
+16 INSGAK
-21 NEVKDTKNAPK
+21 NEDTKNAPK
-32 SASKDFNKIL
+32 SASKDFSKIL

-52 PKENPNALKATP
+52 PKENPNALKAVP
-64 KDAKEDAKEL
+64 QHSKEGAKEDARAL

-79 PHHQHAQNL
+79 LPHQHAQNP

-102 HKKTTA
+102 HQKTTA
-108 SHEAQHETHEP
+108 SHEAQHETHE
-119 TLKDLLNHKK
+119 
-129 TTASHEAQHETHE
+129 
-142 MHETNPKTPN
+142 HETNPKTPN

-163 GVASNAHQANLTNKN
+163 GVASNAHQTNLTNKN

-184 HANNAIKNPT
+184 HANHAIKNPT
-194 APTHNAKEPKTLK
+194 APTHNAKESKTLK
-207 DIHALSQKHDLN
+207 DIQTLSQKHDLN
-219 ASNIQVGTPL
+219 ASNIQAATTP
-229 EKKETPLNASDQLAL
+229 ENKTPLNASDHLAL
-244 KTTQTSIN
+244 KTTQTPIN
-252 HTLAKNDSK
+252 NTLAKNDAK

-294 PLREALQMNAIKRD
+294 PLKEALQMNAIKRD
-308 KTLSKKKPEK
+308 KTLSKKKSEK
-318 TPTKTQTTAA
+318 TPTKAQTTTPSIA
-328 TPENAPKIPLK
+328 PENAPKIPLK

-350 PPNDNA
+350 PPPNNNA
-356 PTPLEKEEKAK
+356 PTPLEKEETTK
-367 EVSENKEK
+367 EASDNKEK
-375 TKESNN
+375 TKESSN

-396 ENKSAAPK
+396 ENKSVTPK

-439 VEVTI
+439 VEVII

-489 QDSSKEQPKEPLRE
+489 QDSSKEQQAPKDQPKE
-503 PFKEQESTPLKENAL
+503 PFKEQELTPLKENAL

>member
-1 MPSFVN
+1 MPSPIN
-7 PIHTNANAL
+7 PIHTNANANASTL
-16 NSGTK
+16 INSGAK
-21 NEVKDTKNAPK
+21 NEDTKNAPK
-32 SASKDFNKIL
+32 SASKDFSKIL

-64 KDAKEDAKEL
+64 KNSKEGAKEDAKKL

-79 PHHQHAQNL
+79 LQTQHAQNL

-108 SHEAQHETHEP
+108 SHEAQNETHE
-119 TLKDLLNHKK
+119 NY
-129 TTASHEAQHETHE
+129 
-142 MHETNPKTPN
+142 ETNPKTPN

-163 GVASNAHQANLTNKN
+163 GVTSSVHQANLTHKN

-184 HANNAIKNPT
+184 HANNSIKNPT

-207 DIHALSQKHDLN
+207 DIQTLSQKHDLN
-219 ASNIQVGTPL
+219 ASNIQATTTP
-229 EKKETPLNASDQLAL
+229 ENKTPLNASDQFAL

-252 HTLAKNDSK
+252 HTLAKNDAK
-261 NTANLSSVLQ
+261 NAANLSSVLQ

-318 TPTKTQTTAA
+318 TPIHAKTQTTAPST
-328 TPENAPKIPLK
+328 TPKNPPKIPLK
-339 TPPLMPLIGAN
+339 TLPLMPLIGAN

-356 PTPLEKEEKAK
+356 PTPLEKEEKTK

-375 TKESNN
+375 TKESTN

-489 QDSSKEQPKEPLRE
+489 QDSSKEQHKESFKE
-503 PFKEQESTPLKENAL
+503 PFKEQELTPLKENAL

-524 TDNENKETS
+524 TDHENQETS

>member
-1 MPSFVN
+1 MPSPIN
-7 PIHTNANAL
+7 PIHTNASANANANASTL
-16 NSGTK
+16 INSGAK

-42 NQKISKDKTA
+42 NQKISKDKSA
-52 PKENPNALKATP
+52 PKENPSALKATP
-64 KDAKEDAKEL
+64 KDTKEGAKAL

-102 HKKTTA
+102 HKKTTV
-108 SHEAQHETHEP
+108 SHEAQHET
-119 TLKDLLNHKK
+119 
-129 TTASHEAQHETHE
+129 
-142 MHETNPKTPN
+142 HETNPKTPN

-163 GVASNAHQANLTNKN
+163 GVASSAHQANLTNKN

-184 HANNAIKNPT
+184 HTIKNPT

-207 DIHALSQKHDLN
+207 DIQTLSQKHDLN

-229 EKKETPLNASDQLAL
+229 EKKETPLKTSDQLAL

-252 HTLAKNDSK
+252 HTLAKNDAK

-281 ERTTPPSNEKKTP
+281 ERTTPSHNEKKTP

-318 TPTKTQTTAA
+318 TPTKTQTIAQAA

-375 TKESNN
+375 TKESTN
-381 SAQSAQNAQASDKTS
+381 STQNAQNTQASDKTS

-489 QDSSKEQPKEPLRE
+489 QDSSKEQPKEQLRE

-524 TDNENKETS
+524 TDNESKETS

>member
-1 MPSFVN
+1 MPSPIN
-7 PIHTNANAL
+7 PIHTNANANASTL
-16 NSGTK
+16 INSGAK
-21 NEVKDTKNAPK
+21 NEDTKNAPK
-32 SASKDFNKIL
+32 SASKDFSKIL

-64 KDAKEDAKEL
+64 KDAKENAKEL

-108 SHEAQHETHEP
+108 SHEAQHETH
-119 TLKDLLNHKK
+119 KI
-129 TTASHEAQHETHE
+129 
-142 MHETNPKTPN
+142 HETNPKTPN
-152 ETLNKNEKKPN
+152 ETLSKNEKKSN
-163 GVASNAHQANLTNKN
+163 GVASSTHQANLTNKN

-184 HANNAIKNPT
+184 HANKNPT
-194 APTHNAKEPKTLK
+194 APTHNAKDPKTLK
-207 DIHALSQKHDLN
+207 DIQTLSQKHDLN
-219 ASNIQVGTPL
+219 ASNIQVSVPL

-244 KTTQTSIN
+244 KTTQTSIK
-252 HTLAKNDSK
+252 HTLAKNDAK

-271 SLEKKESHNK
+271 SLEKKESQNK
-281 ERTTPPSNEKKTP
+281 ERTTPPSNEKKMP

-318 TPTKTQTTAA
+318 SPTKTQTTAQAA

-339 TPPLMPLIGAN
+339 MPPLMPLIGAN

-375 TKESNN
+375 TKESTN
-381 SAQSAQNAQASDKTS
+381 STQSAQNTQASDKAS

-489 QDSSKEQPKEPLRE
+489 QDSSKEQPKEQLRD
-503 PFKEQESTPLKENAL
+503 PFKEQELTPLKENAL

-524 TDNENKETS
+524 TDNENQETS

>member
-1 MPSFVN
+1 MPSPVN

-16 NSGTK
+16 NSGAK

-32 SASKDFNKIL
+32 SASKDFSKIL

-52 PKENPNALKATP
+52 PKESPNHSALKDAP
-64 KDAKEDAKEL
+64 KDAKAL

-79 PHHQHAQNL
+79 PPHQHAQNP

-102 HKKTTA
+102 HPKTTA
-108 SHEAQHETHEP
+108 EHEAQHETHEA
-119 TLKDLLNHKK
+119 N
-129 TTASHEAQHETHE
+129 
-142 MHETNPKTPN
+142 ETNPKTPN

-163 GVASNAHQANLTNKN
+163 EVASNAHQTNLPNKN
-178 PLTPTN
+178 LITPTN
-184 HANNAIKNPT
+184 HANHANKTPT
-194 APTHNAKEPKTLK
+194 TPTHNAKDPKTLK
-207 DIHALSQKHDLN
+207 DIQTLSQKHDLN
-219 ASNIQVGTPL
+219 ANNIQAATTP
-229 EKKETPLNASDQLAL
+229 ENKNPLSASDQLAL
-244 KTTQTSIN
+244 KTTQTPIN
-252 HTLAKNDSK
+252 HTLAKNDAK

-271 SLEKKESHNK
+271 SLEKKEPHNK
-281 ERTTPPSNEKKTP
+281 EHANPPNSEKKTP
-294 PLREALQMNAIKRD
+294 PLKEALEMNAIKRD

-318 TPTKTQTTAA
+318 TPIHAKTQTTAPSA

-339 TPPLMPLIGAN
+339 TLPLMPLIGAN
-350 PPNDNA
+350 PPNDNI
-356 PTPLEKEEKAK
+356 PTPLEKEEKTK
-367 EVSENKEK
+367 EVSDNKEK
-375 TKESNN
+375 AKETNS
-381 SAQSAQNAQASDKTS
+381 SAQSAQNTQASDKTS
-396 ENKSAAPK
+396 DNKSIAPK

-419 EYKPPMSR
+419 EYKPPMSK

-489 QDSSKEQPKEPLRE
+489 QDSSKEQQAPKDQPKE
-503 PFKEQESTPLKENAL
+503 PFKEQELTPLKENAL

-524 TDNENKETS
+524 TDHENQETS